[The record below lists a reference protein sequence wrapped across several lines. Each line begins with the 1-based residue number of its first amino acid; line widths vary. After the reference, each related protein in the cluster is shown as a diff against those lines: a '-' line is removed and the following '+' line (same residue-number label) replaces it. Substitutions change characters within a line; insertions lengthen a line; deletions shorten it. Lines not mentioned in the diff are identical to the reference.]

1 MTTTQNSSV
10 KIQTDQLSV
19 SLSTDIDKFKLC
31 VDEREGQKL
40 FAQARLML
48 LQYESQRAVLFDKG
62 GAFETNYIEESHTL
76 LALIKI
82 TAKQKSV
89 LRMITMYDAEN
100 DQVNLALQLI
110 IDLTILTLL
119 MNGDG
124 VSAAP
129 IYKNGVFYTFTRVQ
143 RPAQPL
149 LKVFKNYMI
158 SFVRPLHSIE
168 TVPEWESFKIDDDWD
183 QIVQEIGWN
192 EFIEI
197 K

>member
-1 MTTTQNSSV
+1 MTTTSY

-19 SLSTDIDKFKLC
+19 SLSKDIENFKVC
-31 VDEREGQKL
+31 VDERKGQKL

-48 LQYESQRAVLFDKG
+48 LQYENQRAVLFDKD
-62 GAFETNYIEESHTL
+62 GAFEKNFFEESHTL

-82 TAKQKSV
+82 AAKQKSV
-89 LRMITMYDAEN
+89 LRMIRMYDAEN

-110 IDLTILTLL
+110 VDLTILTLL
-119 MNGDG
+119 MNGDS
-124 VSAAP
+124 VNVAP
-129 IYKNGVFYTFTRVQ
+129 IYKNGVFYTFTRIQ

-149 LKVFKNYMI
+149 LQVFKNYMI

-168 TVPEWESFKIDDDWD
+168 TEPEWASFKIDVDWD
-183 QIVQEIGWN
+183 EIEQEIGWN
-192 EFIEI
+192 SFIQ